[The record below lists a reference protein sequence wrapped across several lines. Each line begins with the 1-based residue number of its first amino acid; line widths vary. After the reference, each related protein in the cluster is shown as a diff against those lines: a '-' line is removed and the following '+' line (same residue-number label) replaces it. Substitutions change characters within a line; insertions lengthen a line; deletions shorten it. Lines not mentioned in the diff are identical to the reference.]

1 VSEDF
6 LIRMAAEGRERLQS
20 AIADC
25 DEATMFRRAEA
36 RTLAPVLKLSLD
48 GFDLIAEVKKRS
60 PSAGELAAEGLSP
73 VSQAR
78 HYAMAGAAAIS
89 VLTEPNH
96 FSGSLDDLEQV
107 VEAVPTRPVMRK
119 DFLIAPYQVLEARAR
134 GAGGILLIAS
144 MLYAPEIRDMMQ
156 LAHELGMFVLV
167 EIFDCENLDNCIAVL
182 EDMAPVMNANAKK
195 NEFGLLIGANCRN
208 LRTLDVDISRFEKM
222 ASKLPD
228 WLPCVAESGLG
239 KAADARLVARQGY
252 RVALVGSALMRA
264 SDPSVAAAE
273 MISAGRRAIKG

>member
-1 VSEDF
+1 
-6 LIRMAAEGRERLQS
+6 
-20 AIADC
+20 
-25 DEATMFRRAEA
+25 
-36 RTLAPVLKLSLD
+36 
-48 GFDLIAEVKKRS
+48 
-60 PSAGELAAEGLSP
+60 
-73 VSQAR
+73 
-78 HYAMAGAAAIS
+78 
-89 VLTEPNH
+89 
-96 FSGSLDDLEQV
+96 
-107 VEAVPTRPVMRK
+107 MRK

-144 MLYAPEIRDMMQ
+144 MLYASEIRDMMQ

-239 KAADARLVARQGY
+239 ESADARLVAGQGY